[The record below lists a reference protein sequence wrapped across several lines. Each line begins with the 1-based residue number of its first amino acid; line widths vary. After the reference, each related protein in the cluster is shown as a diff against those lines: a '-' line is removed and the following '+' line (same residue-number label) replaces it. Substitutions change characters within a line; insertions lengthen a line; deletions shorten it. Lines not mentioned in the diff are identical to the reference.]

1 MNSLPPEGSLE
12 LAGVWDDFAAD
23 DEAWVAV
30 VTGEGD
36 RAFSTG
42 FDLKSAARKSAS
54 PEPDRP
60 AFPSIPMGFGG
71 LTSRLDLFKPVIA
84 RVNGYALGGGME
96 LALACD
102 IIVAADHARFGLPEV
117 KVGLTAAAGGTFR
130 LPRQVPFKVAMG
142 HMLTGRHMTA
152 QRAYELGLVN
162 EVTTLDNLDSAV
174 ATWVDDILAAA
185 PLSIRATKQM
195 AVESLGL
202 PLADAFARTYEWDE
216 RRKDSTDAVEG
227 PRAFAEKRPPQWTGH

>member
-1 MNSLPPEGSLE
+1 MNSLPPEGSVE
-12 LAGVWDDFAAD
+12 MAGVWDEFAAD

-102 IIVAADHARFGLPEV
+102 IFFVADHARFCLPRV
-117 KVGLTAAAGGTFR
+117 KEGLTAAAGR
-130 LPRQVPFKVAMG
+130 
-142 HMLTGRHMTA
+142 
-152 QRAYELGLVN
+152 
-162 EVTTLDNLDSAV
+162 
-174 ATWVDDILAAA
+174 
-185 PLSIRATKQM
+185 PLRPPP
-195 AVESLGL
+195 
-202 PLADAFARTYEWDE
+202 PLAL
-216 RRKDSTDAVEG
+216 EG
-227 PRAFAEKRPPQWTGH
+227 AAG